1 MDDIAITKTH
11 AFDDLEVGMTG
22 HYSRVVHARDIEKF
36 AEASGDV
43 NPIHLDPEY
52 AARSIFGERIAHGI
66 LTAGYISATF
76 ANELPGP
83 GWIYVNQSLRFKAP
97 VKIGDEVE
105 TEVTVSRLVPE
116 KRFVE
121 FKTACKVDGKVVLD
135 GEATLMAPK
144 LKGA

>member
-1 MDDIAITKTH
+1 MDDIAISNTY
-11 AFDDLEVGMTG
+11 AFDDLKVGMTG
-22 HYSRVVHARDIEKF
+22 HYRRVVRERDIEEF

-43 NPIHLDPEY
+43 NPIHLDADY
-52 AARSIFGERIAHGI
+52 AAKSIFGERIAHGI

-105 TEVTVSRLVPE
+105 AEVIVSRLVPE

-121 FKTACKVDGKVVLD
+121 FKTACKVGDKVVLD

-144 LKGA
+144 LSGA